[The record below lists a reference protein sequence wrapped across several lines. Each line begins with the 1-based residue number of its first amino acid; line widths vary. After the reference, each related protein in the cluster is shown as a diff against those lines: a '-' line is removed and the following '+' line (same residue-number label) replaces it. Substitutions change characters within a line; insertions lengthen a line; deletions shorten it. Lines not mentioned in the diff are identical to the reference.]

1 MKQLLVLLIL
11 TVPFV
16 SKGQSLTF
24 YPGANYGQFRGANE
38 QINEAVYSSEFGF
51 SFRTTYEH
59 HHARKNKGDTIP
71 LRFEFYYDRYSGNF
85 YQTWSQKLANGLV
98 SGKAVRDVVGFSFY
112 PINLTFVDKLR
123 VSAGIDFGFL
133 ANQEL
138 EGIAHSSNVA
148 SNPLGISTPLIDE
161 SKTYC
166 GGIAAQI
173 AYRLDLGYR
182 FFIEPMYSFYWGL
195 SSEVPLPEPAANL
208 SSFRHRL
215 YIGFGFK
222 FNK

>member
-1 MKQLLVLLIL
+1 MKFFVLSISILVSLLGY
-11 TVPFV
+11 
-16 SKGQSLTF
+16 GQSLTF
-24 YPGANYGQFRGANE
+24 YPGANYGQFHGEND

-59 HHARKNKGDTIP
+59 RHARKKKGDTIP

-85 YQTWSQKLANGLV
+85 YQNWSQKLANGLV

-138 EGIAHSSNVA
+138 DGTVHSSNVA
-148 SNPLGISTPLIDE
+148 SNPLGTTTPLIDE

-166 GGIAAQI
+166 GGIAAQV
-173 AYRLDLGYR
+173 AYRLDLGHR

-195 SSEVPLPEPAANL
+195 SSEVPLPDPAANL

-215 YIGFGFK
+215 YVGFGFK